1 MEDPRLP
8 VVEVRTEEETEHGW
22 RYRVF
27 VDRDGTPGGTGAVE
41 HIVLLSWV
49 DHEHWSG
56 GRFPPS
62 KVVERVVQLL
72 VKGDGKGGGVKLPAC
87 FDASTARRWMPGLD
101 KAMGES
107 L

>member
-27 VDRDGTPGGTGAVE
+27 VETPGAGAAVE

-72 VKGDGKGGGVKLPAC
+72 VEGDGTGAGVKLPAC
-87 FDASTARRWMPGLD
+87 FDASTARRWLPGLD
-101 KAMGES
+101 KAMGEA